1 MIHAFRHI
9 ADKYADIRLV
19 VAGDGD
25 FQLYL
30 SQCRDLQGR
39 VSFLGKVSSSEVEDV
54 YRSAYIGVMPSFHEQ
69 CSYTAI
75 EMMRHKIPLIGT
87 DTTGLAEMLDATP
100 ELRVSIDEDNMMD
113 EEFTERL
120 VSCLNLLLSDEDAY
134 QRAADAVG
142 KLYEARYKVSD
153 MVHATCGVMESSWD
167 RPDYTVSPDY
177 LKHIDSRMIQLINQ
191 CPDIDTDFY
200 GMGGIGVYLT

>member
-75 EMMRHKIPLIGT
+75 EMMRHKIPFDWYGYNWVGG
-87 DTTGLAEMLDATP
+87 DVGCHTG
-100 ELRVSIDEDNMMD
+100 V
-113 EEFTERL
+113 
-120 VSCLNLLLSDEDAY
+120 
-134 QRAADAVG
+134 
-142 KLYEARYKVSD
+142 ARI
-153 MVHATCGVMESSWD
+153 H
-167 RPDYTVSPDY
+167 
-177 LKHIDSRMIQLINQ
+177 
-191 CPDIDTDFY
+191 
-200 GMGGIGVYLT
+200 

>member
-153 MVHATCGVMESSWD
+153 MVHATCGVMESS
-167 RPDYTVSPDY
+167 
-177 LKHIDSRMIQLINQ
+177 
-191 CPDIDTDFY
+191 
-200 GMGGIGVYLT
+200 